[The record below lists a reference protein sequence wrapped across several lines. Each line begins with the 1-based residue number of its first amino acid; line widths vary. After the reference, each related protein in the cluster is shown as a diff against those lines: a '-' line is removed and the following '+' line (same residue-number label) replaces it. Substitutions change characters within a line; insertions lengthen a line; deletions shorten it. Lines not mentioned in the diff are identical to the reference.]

1 MFDYLQFSKK
11 PTGHSRLQT
20 TYNKN
25 LSLLKQPLLS
35 VVNEHLIA
43 YPTPSN
49 LNYFWGFGSLAG
61 ICLIIQIATGVFLAM
76 HYCPEVNLA
85 FSSVEHI
92 MRDVQGGYILRYA
105 HANGA
110 SLFFMVVM
118 IHILRSLYYGSYYA
132 PREAVWIIGV
142 VILFLMIATAFI
154 GYALPFGQQSLWGI
168 SVITS
173 LFSVVPFVGNEL
185 VQWLWGGFSVN
196 NATLNRF
203 FSLHY
208 LLPFLIAGASIVHIA
223 ALHHKGSNNPLG
235 INAAADKISFY
246 PYLVAK
252 DLVGLMVLL
261 IILSGLV
268 FFAPNYLS
276 HPDNYIPANS
286 LVTPLSIMPE
296 WYFLIVYC
304 ILRSIPN
311 KTGGVLAI
319 ALVFVAL
326 LAVPFLAGSP
336 IRSSSFR
343 PLHRKAFYAFLSS
356 CLILSWAGSKP
367 VEQPYIF
374 IGQCATVFFFVY
386 FFVLV
391 PLLSRLEYLLL
402 TRKVNVK

>member
-1 MFDYLQFSKK
+1 MFDFVKSSAKTAATFTEGK
-11 PTGHSRLQT
+11 
-20 TYNKN
+20 KN
-25 LSLLKQPLLS
+25 LSLLKQPVFS
-35 VVNEHLIA
+35 IVNEHLIA

-49 LNYFWGFGSLAG
+49 LNYFWGLGSLAG
-61 ICLIIQIATGVFLAM
+61 ICLVIQIATGVFLSM
-76 HYCPEVNLA
+76 HYTPEVNLA

-92 MRDVQGGYILRYA
+92 MREVEGGYILRYC

-110 SLFFMVVM
+110 SLFFLVVM
-118 IHILRSLYYGSYYA
+118 VHILRGLYYGSYYA
-132 PREAVWIIGV
+132 PREGVWIMGV
-142 VILFLMIATAFI
+142 VILFLMIATAFM

-173 LFSVVPFVGNEL
+173 LFSVVPFVGNDL

-208 LLPFLIAGASIVHIA
+208 LLPFLIAAASIVHIA

-252 DLVGLMVLL
+252 DLVGLIILL
-261 IILSGLV
+261 IVLSILI
-268 FFAPNYLS
+268 FFAPNLLS

-286 LVTPLSIMPE
+286 LVTPLSIVPE
-296 WYFLIVYC
+296 WYYMIIYC

-319 ALVFVAL
+319 GLVFVAM

-343 PLHRKAFYAFLSS
+343 PLHRKAFYAFVSS

-374 IGQCATVFFFVY
+374 IGQCATLFFFAY
-386 FFVLV
+386 FFILV
-391 PLLSRLEYLLL
+391 PVLGRLEYWLL
-402 TRKVNVK
+402 TRKVK

>member
-1 MFDYLQFSKK
+1 MFDHLKAISV
-11 PTGHSRLQT
+11 TGKSSNSSFAT
-20 TYNKN
+20 SKN
-25 LSLLKQPLLS
+25 LSLLKQPVLS

-61 ICLIIQIATGVFLAM
+61 ICLVIQIATGIFLAM
-76 HYCPEVNLA
+76 HYCPEVSLA

-92 MRDVQGGYILRYA
+92 MRDVNGGYILRYA

-110 SLFFMVVM
+110 SLFFLVVM
-118 IHILRSLYYGSYYA
+118 IHILRNLYYGSYYA
-132 PREAVWIIGV
+132 PREAIWIIGV
-142 VILFLMIATAFI
+142 LLLFLMIATAFI

-173 LFSVVPFVGNEL
+173 LFSVVPFVGNDL

-208 LLPFLIAGASIVHIA
+208 LLPFLIAGASVVHIA

-235 INAAADKISFY
+235 ISAAADKISFY

-252 DLVGLMVLL
+252 DLLGFLVFFLVLS
-261 IILSGLV
+261 ILV
-268 FFAPNYLS
+268 FFAPNLLS

-311 KTGGVLAI
+311 KTAGVLAI

-326 LAVPFLAGSP
+326 LALPFLVGSP

-343 PLHRKAFYAFLSS
+343 PLHRKAFFAFVAS
-356 CLILSWAGSKP
+356 CLVLSWAGSKP
-367 VEQPYIF
+367 VEQPYIL
-374 IGQCATVFFFVY
+374 IGQCATAFFFAY
-386 FFVLV
+386 FFILV

-402 TRKVNVK
+402 TRKV

>member
-1 MFDYLQFSKK
+1 
-11 PTGHSRLQT
+11 
-20 TYNKN
+20 
-25 LSLLKQPLLS
+25 
-35 VVNEHLIA
+35 
-43 YPTPSN
+43 
-49 LNYFWGFGSLAG
+49 
-61 ICLIIQIATGVFLAM
+61 
-76 HYCPEVNLA
+76 
-85 FSSVEHI
+85 
-92 MRDVQGGYILRYA
+92 
-105 HANGA
+105 
-110 SLFFMVVM
+110 
-118 IHILRSLYYGSYYA
+118 
-132 PREAVWIIGV
+132 
-142 VILFLMIATAFI
+142 MIATAFM

-173 LFSVVPFVGNEL
+173 LFSVVPFVGNDL

-208 LLPFLIAGASIVHIA
+208 LLPFLIAAASIVHIA

-252 DLVGLMVLL
+252 DLVGLVILL
-261 IILSGLV
+261 IVLSILI
-268 FFAPNYLS
+268 FFAPNLLS

-286 LVTPLSIMPE
+286 LVTPLSIVPE
-296 WYFLIVYC
+296 WYYMIIYC

-319 ALVFVAL
+319 GLVFVAM

-343 PLHRKAFYAFLSS
+343 PLHRKAFYAFVSS

-374 IGQCATVFFFVY
+374 IGQCATLFFFAY
-386 FFVLV
+386 FFILV
-391 PLLSRLEYLLL
+391 PVLGRLEYWLL
-402 TRKVNVK
+402 TRKVNRT

>member
-1 MFDYLQFSKK
+1 MFDHLKAISV
-11 PTGHSRLQT
+11 TGKSSNSSFAT
-20 TYNKN
+20 SKN
-25 LSLLKQPLLS
+25 LSLLKQPVLS

-61 ICLIIQIATGVFLAM
+61 ICLVIQIATGIFLAM
-76 HYCPEVNLA
+76 HYCPEVSLA

-92 MRDVQGGYILRYA
+92 MRDVNGGYILRYA

-110 SLFFMVVM
+110 SLFFLVVM
-118 IHILRSLYYGSYYA
+118 IHILRNLYYGSYYA
-132 PREAVWIIGV
+132 PREAIWIIGV
-142 VILFLMIATAFI
+142 LLLFLMIATAFI

-173 LFSVVPFVGNEL
+173 LFSVVPFVGNDL

-208 LLPFLIAGASIVHIA
+208 LLPFLIAGASVVHIA

-235 INAAADKISFY
+235 ISAAADKISFY

-252 DLVGLMVLL
+252 DLLGFLVFFLVLS
-261 IILSGLV
+261 ILV
-268 FFAPNYLS
+268 FFAPNLLS

-311 KTGGVLAI
+311 KTAGVLAI

-326 LAVPFLAGSP
+326 LALPFLVGSP
-336 IRSSSFR
+336 VRSSSFR
-343 PLHRKAFYAFLSS
+343 PLHRKAFFAFVAS
-356 CLILSWAGSKP
+356 CLVLSWAGSKP
-367 VEQPYIF
+367 VEQPYIL
-374 IGQCATVFFFVY
+374 IGQCATAFFFAY
-386 FFVLV
+386 FFILV

-402 TRKVNVK
+402 TRKV

>member
-1 MFDYLQFSKK
+1 MFDYLYSQTLVRSSKTT
-11 PTGHSRLQT
+11 TGT
-20 TYNKN
+20 AKN
-25 LSLLKQPLLS
+25 LSLLKQPVLS
-35 VVNEHLIA
+35 LVNEHLIA

-61 ICLIIQIATGVFLAM
+61 ICLVVQIATGVFLAM

-92 MRDVQGGYILRYA
+92 MRDVSGGYILRYA

-118 IHILRSLYYGSYYA
+118 VHILRGLYYGSYYA

-208 LLPFLIAGASIVHIA
+208 LLPFLIAGSVIVHIA

-235 INAAADKISFY
+235 INAAADKINFY

-252 DLVGLMVLL
+252 DLVGLVLFF
-261 IILSGLV
+261 ILLSVLV

-343 PLHRKAFYAFLSS
+343 PLHRKAFYAFVSC

-374 IGQCATVFFFVY
+374 IGQCATAFFFIY
-386 FFVLV
+386 FFILV
-391 PLLSRLEYLLL
+391 PLLGRLEYILL
-402 TRKVNVK
+402 TRKV